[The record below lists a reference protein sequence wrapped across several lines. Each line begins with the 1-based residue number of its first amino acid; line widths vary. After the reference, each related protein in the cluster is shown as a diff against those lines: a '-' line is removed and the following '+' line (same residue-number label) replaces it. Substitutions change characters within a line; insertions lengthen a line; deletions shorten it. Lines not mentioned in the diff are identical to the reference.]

1 MWPDNPDDMA
11 RLFYLLILLMGLL
24 GFFAIGGTGRGRL
37 GASLQQAL
45 IWLLI
50 FAMAIIAYGF
60 RDTLRGALFPSSA
73 VQLADGTI
81 ELRRERDGHFHATLE
96 VNGAPVRFIVD
107 TGASDIVLSR
117 RDAERVGIDLGDLA
131 FTGRA
136 MTANGPVATATVGLD
151 SVAFG
156 ERRDAGLR
164 ASVTSG
170 VLDASLLGMSYLNRF
185 ARIEIAGDRMLLSY

>member
-37 GASLQQAL
+37 GASLQQLL
-45 IWLLI
+45 IWVLI

-81 ELRRERDGHFHATLE
+81 ELRRESDGHFHAVLD
-96 VNGAPVRFIVD
+96 VDGAAVRFIVD

-117 RDAERVGIDLGDLA
+117 RDAERVGIDVGALA
-131 FTGRA
+131 FSGRA
-136 MTANGPVATATVGLD
+136 MTANGPVATARVRLGR
-151 SVAFG
+151 VAFG
-156 ERRDAGLR
+156 DLVETGVP
-164 ASVTSG
+164 ASVTAG
-170 VLDASLLGMSYLNRF
+170 ALDFSLLGMAYLDRF
-185 ARIEIAGDRMLLSY
+185 ARIEISGDRMLLRY